1 MYKLQT
7 ECPICQKSTNS
18 SGFISHLGQVHLQ
31 VEKYL
36 PDYAKIPA
44 SVKGRSGQRYT
55 RNRRHKNRKKVQD
68 DQEEVWPEPPE
79 GFNPATRE
87 FLEVPLQSAPIF

>member
-55 RNRRHKNRKKVQD
+55 RNRRLK
-68 DQEEVWPEPPE
+68 
-79 GFNPATRE
+79 
-87 FLEVPLQSAPIF
+87 LEAVVVRRVNISHLLSLTAQFGRGCGTDSNLIFSY